1 LKESE
6 AQFEELGVRM
16 KRNNV
21 AVDVIN
27 FAHPENIPK
36 L

>member
-1 LKESE
+1 L
-6 AQFEELGVRM
+6 FEELGIRM

-27 FAHPENIPK
+27 FAHPENVPK